1 MMEIVVLGSGNVA
14 THLAKALYKHGH
26 VIKQV
31 FSKQSA
37 NAFALADAVKA
48 DAISELSNLDPR
60 ADLYLIAVSDTAIS
74 QIISEMPEITKGIVV
89 HSSGAT
95 PIEVLQRFDKTGVLY
110 PAQSISKQL
119 EIDISLIP
127 FGIEANS
134 LETADLLFN
143 LLSPIAVRIF
153 SCNSKQRLALHV
165 SAVLVNNFPNA
176 LFSIAQQI
184 LERENMDFDLLR
196 PIILETAS
204 KVQNH
209 LPTDV
214 QTGPAA
220 RNDIGTINRHLQF
233 LSYSNE
239 LTQIYQ
245 HLSDFIIKSRHK

>member
-1 MMEIVVLGSGNVA
+1 MEIVIIGSGNVA
-14 THLAKALYKHGH
+14 TQLAKAFCKHGH
-26 VIKQV
+26 PIKQV

-37 NAFALADAVKA
+37 NAKALADTVKA
-48 DAISELSNLDPR
+48 ESISNLSDLDLE
-60 ADLYLIAVSDTAIS
+60 ADLYLIAVSDTAIA
-74 QIISEMPEITKGIVV
+74 QVISEMPEIKKGIVV
-89 HSSGAT
+89 HTSGAT
-95 PIEVLQRFDKTGVLY
+95 PIEILQRFDKSGVLY
-110 PAQSISKQL
+110 PAQSISRQV
-119 EIDISLIP
+119 EIDIKGIP

-134 LETADLLFN
+134 SETSESLFN
-143 LLSPIAVRIF
+143 LLTPIATRIF

-176 LFSIAQQI
+176 LFSMAQEI

-196 PIILETAS
+196 PIILETAN

-209 LPTDV
+209 LPTEV
-214 QTGPAA
+214 QTGPAV
-220 RNDIGTINRHLQF
+220 RNDFSTINRHLQF

>member
-1 MMEIVVLGSGNVA
+1 MEIVILGSGNVA
-14 THLAKALYKHGH
+14 THLAKAFRKHGH
-26 VIKQV
+26 PIKQV

-37 NAFALADAVKA
+37 NANALADAVKA
-48 DAISELSNLDPR
+48 EPISNLADLDTG
-60 ADLYLIAVSDTAIS
+60 ADLYLIAVSDAAIS
-74 QIISEMPEITKGIVV
+74 QIISEMPEITRGIVV
-89 HSSGAT
+89 HTSGAT
-95 PIEVLQRFDKTGVLY
+95 PIEVLQRFDKAGVIY
-110 PAQSISKQL
+110 PAQSISKHI

-134 LETADLLFN
+134 LETSALLFN
-143 LLSPIAVRIF
+143 LLSPIATGIF
-153 SCNSKQRLALHV
+153 SCDSKQRLALHV

-176 LFSIAQQI
+176 LFSMAQKI
-184 LERENMDFDLLR
+184 LESENMDFDLLR
-196 PIILETAS
+196 PIILETAN

-209 LPTDV
+209 LPTEV

-220 RNDIGTINRHLQF
+220 RNDMDTINRHLQF